1 MKNTNTTS
9 LAPEIV
15 AALYKYNSAIDGALA
30 AVQKL
35 EYIAITAH
43 LAEFF
48 WVPQEKTALILK
60 QDYLVIT

>member
-48 WVPQEKTALILK
+48 
-60 QDYLVIT
+60 